1 MLRPGG
7 RVHDGLGRFALGLAL
22 SAVLTAQGQGGAA
35 RPAHRQSAAAAI
47 EKWLAS
53 EHDSADLMAATVA
66 TVCDAEDGLVVLG
79 ALQDRLVDASSGP
92 RSKGLR
98 SLFVKVALEHLRRTH
113 KSDMTFVGQYRGLR
127 PLQPWLDPF
136 LFGLLLDTPE
146 WYPLTFRVRLV
157 PAIRDLS
164 PKLPSADRVEAILAL
179 VDDEREPVALRRGL
193 AALLWRWG
201 KKSSAQRFV
210 RELRMATAE
219 GDGEDRVHAT
229 LQLADYFNTLQDYR
243 SAASAHRAAQALA
256 RGAGVE
262 LLPVAY
268 YSAACVHA
276 LLGDKERGIE
286 ALQRCAEMHA
296 SPNLD
301 SSRRLKREL
310 FEEDPEIALLRTDD
324 RFAGLLKLAFGGR
337 SDDDEAGGR

>member
-1 MLRPGG
+1 MY
-7 RVHDGLGRFALGLAL
+7 DGLGRVALGLAL
-22 SAVLTAQGQGGAA
+22 PAALAAQGQGGAE
-35 RPAHRQSAAAAI
+35 RPAHRQGAAAAI
-47 EKWLAS
+47 ERWLAS
-53 EHDSADLMAATVA
+53 THDSSDLMAATVA
-66 TVCDAEDGLVVLG
+66 IVCDAEDGLIVLG
-79 ALQDRLVDASSGP
+79 ALQDRLADAPSGP

-98 SLFVKVALEHLRRTH
+98 SLLVKVALERLRRTH
-113 KSDMTFVGQYRGLR
+113 ESDMTFVGQYCGLR

-146 WYPLTFRVRLV
+146 WYPLTFRARLV
-157 PAIRDLS
+157 PAIRDLC
-164 PKLPSADRVEAILAL
+164 PKLPSADRVEAIFAL
-179 VDDEREPVALRRGL
+179 VADEREPVALRRGL

-210 RELRMATAE
+210 RELQMATTE

-243 SAASAHRAAQALA
+243 RAASAHRAAQALA

-286 ALQRCAEMHA
+286 ALKRCAAMHA
-296 SPNLD
+296 SPDLD
-301 SSRRLKREL
+301 SSRRLKRKL

-324 RFAGLLKLAFGGR
+324 RFPALLKLAFGRR
-337 SDDDEAGGR
+337 SEDDEQGGR

>member
-1 MLRPGG
+1 MRPGG
-7 RVHDGLGRFALGLAL
+7 RVHDGLGRVVLGLAL
-22 SAVLTAQGQGGAA
+22 SAVLAAQGQGGAE
-35 RPAHRQSAAAAI
+35 RPAHRQGAAAAI
-47 EKWLAS
+47 EQWLAS
-53 EHDSADLMAATVA
+53 EHGSSDLMAATVA
-66 TVCDAEDGLVVLG
+66 TVCDADDGLVVLG
-79 ALQDRLVDASSGP
+79 ALQNRLVNAPSGP
-92 RSKGLR
+92 RSKGLQ

-164 PKLPSADRVEAILAL
+164 PKLPSVDRVEAIFAL

-201 KKSSAQRFV
+201 KKSSAVRFI
-210 RELRMATAE
+210 RQLQMATTE

-243 SAASAHRAAQALA
+243 RAASAHRAAQALA
-256 RGAGVE
+256 QGAGVE
-262 LLPVAY
+262 LLPVAH

-276 LLGDKERGIE
+276 LLGDKERGIA

-301 SSRRLKREL
+301 SSRRLKRGL
-310 FEEDPEIALLRTDD
+310 FEEDPEIALLRTDG
-324 RFAGLLKLAFGGR
+324 RFPALLKLAFGDR
-337 SDDDEAGGR
+337 TEDDEEDGR